1 MMMTNKPLA
10 SPLAPRQMTGSH
22 TATDQLL
29 SPAAAPPT
37 LSSLHCLPTLEWPA
51 EMTLS
56 GHKHV
61 EKQRDKSP

>member
-1 MMMTNKPLA
+1 MMTNKPAA
-10 SPLAPRQMTGSH
+10 SPLAHRQITGSH

-37 LSSLHCLPTLEWPA
+37 LNSLHCLPTLEWPA

-56 GHKHV
+56 GHEHV
-61 EKQRDKSP
+61 EK